1 MSIVELSFIAIGAIG
16 LLGVVGIVAIVS
28 GRGPGNIDWKK
39 NLDKRAVKAEKS
51 KEKTSFFA
59 PSKPKSVEEVNVE
72 EVTAD
77 ETEEVV
83 EETDGSIKI
92 EEKVVYEEISEEERY
107 ITRKQFLGKALG
119 GTFGAFMGIQA
130 LAWLGFLWPK
140 VSGGFGSKVDAGK
153 IEDLKNQI
161 IQADGSVIPA
171 FIPEARAY
179 VLPFSESTAGD
190 SQFTDGSTIAD
201 GLVVADGLVAVYQR
215 CVHLGCRVP
224 WCNSSQGFEC
234 PCHGS
239 KYNMVG
245 EYYAGP
251 APRNLDRF
259 AVNVSSAGKLIID
272 TGTIIES
279 PRAPGLSV
287 KYPQGLSCIALAPT
301 EES

>member
-59 PSKPKSVEEVNVE
+59 PSKPKSVEEVNIE

-77 ETEEVV
+77 ETEEVI

-201 GLVVADGLVAVYQR
+201 GLVAVYQR

-259 AVNVSSAGKLIID
+259 VVNVSSAGKLIID

>member
-16 LLGVVGIVAIVS
+16 ILGVVGIIAIVT

-39 NLDKRAVKAEKS
+39 NIDKRAVKAEKS

-72 EVTAD
+72 EASEID
-77 ETEEVV
+77 ETEEAL
-83 EETDGSIKI
+83 EESDGSIKI

-179 VLPFSESTAGD
+179 ILPFSESTAGD
-190 SQFTDGSTIAD
+190 SQFTDGSTIAE
-201 GLVVADGLVAVYQR
+201 GLVAVYQR

-224 WCNSSQGFEC
+224 WCNTSQGFEC

-259 AVNVSSAGKLIID
+259 VVSVSSSGKLIID

-287 KYPQGLSCIALAPT
+287 KYPQGLSCIALAPA

>member
-1 MSIVELSFIAIGAIG
+1 M
-16 LLGVVGIVAIVS
+16 VAIIS
-28 GRGPGNIDWKK
+28 GRAPKTINWRKNVDKK
-39 NLDKRAVKAEKS
+39 ALKVDKS
-51 KEKTSFFA
+51 KTSFLA
-59 PSKPKSVEEVNVE
+59 PDEPSLTEEENIDDKD
-72 EVTAD
+72 AD
-77 ETEEVV
+77 EEKS

-92 EEKVVYEEISEEERY
+92 EEKVIYEEISEEEAG
-107 ITRKQFLGKALG
+107 ITRRQFLTKALRIS
-119 GTFGAFMGIQA
+119 FGAFAGIQA
-130 LAWLGFLWPK
+130 ISWLGFFWPK

-153 IEDLKNQI
+153 VEDLKKQI
-161 IQADGSVIPA
+161 FQADGSIIPA

-179 VLPFSESTAGD
+179 VLPFDTSKATG
-190 SQFTDGSTIAD
+190 SQFSDGGTIAD
-201 GLVVADGLVAVYQR
+201 GLVALYQR

-259 AVNVSSAGKLIID
+259 IVSVNAAGKFIID

-279 PRAPGLSV
+279 PRASGLSV

-301 EES
+301 DE

>member
-1 MSIVELSFIAIGAIG
+1 MGLVEISFIAIGVVG
-16 LLGVVGIVAIVS
+16 VLGVLGMVAIIS
-28 GRGPGNIDWKK
+28 GRAPKTINWRKNVDKK
-39 NLDKRAVKAEKS
+39 ALKVDKS
-51 KEKTSFFA
+51 KTSFLA
-59 PSKPKSVEEVNVE
+59 P
-72 EVTAD
+72 D
-77 ETEEVV
+77 EPSLTEEENIDDKDTDEEKS

-92 EEKVVYEEISEEERY
+92 EEKVIYEEISEEEAG
-107 ITRKQFLGKALG
+107 ITRRQFLTKALRIS
-119 GTFGAFMGIQA
+119 FGAFAGIQA
-130 LAWLGFLWPK
+130 ISWLGFFWPK

-153 IEDLKNQI
+153 VEDLKKQI
-161 IQADGSVIPA
+161 FQADGSIIPA

-179 VLPFSESTAGD
+179 VLPFDTSKATG
-190 SQFTDGSTIAD
+190 SQFSDGGTIAD
-201 GLVVADGLVAVYQR
+201 GLVALYQR

-259 AVNVSSAGKLIID
+259 IFSVNAAGKFIID

-279 PRAPGLSV
+279 PRASGLSV

-301 EES
+301 DE

>member
-1 MSIVELSFIAIGAIG
+1 MGLVEISFIAIGVVG
-16 LLGVVGIVAIVS
+16 VLGVLGMVAIIS
-28 GRGPGNIDWKK
+28 GRAPKTINWRKNVDKK
-39 NLDKRAVKAEKS
+39 ALKVDKS
-51 KEKTSFFA
+51 KTSFLA
-59 PSKPKSVEEVNVE
+59 PDEPSLTEEENIDDKD
-72 EVTAD
+72 AD
-77 ETEEVV
+77 EEKS

-92 EEKVVYEEISEEERY
+92 EEKVIYEEISEEEAG
-107 ITRKQFLGKALG
+107 ITRRQFLTKALRIS
-119 GTFGAFMGIQA
+119 FGAFAGIQA
-130 LAWLGFLWPK
+130 ISWLGFFWPK

-153 IEDLKNQI
+153 VEDLKKQI
-161 IQADGSVIPA
+161 FQADGSIIPA

-179 VLPFSESTAGD
+179 VLPFDTSKATG
-190 SQFTDGSTIAD
+190 SQFSDGGTIAD
-201 GLVVADGLVAVYQR
+201 GLVALYQR

-234 PCHGS
+234 PWHGS

-259 AVNVSSAGKLIID
+259 IVSVNAAGKFIID

-279 PRAPGLSV
+279 PRASGLSV

-301 EES
+301 DE

>member
-16 LLGVVGIVAIVS
+16 LLGGVGIVAIVS
-28 GRGPGNIDWKK
+28 GRGPGNSDWKK

-201 GLVVADGLVAVYQR
+201 GLVAVYQR

-259 AVNVSSAGKLIID
+259 VVNVSSAGKLIID

>member
-1 MSIVELSFIAIGAIG
+1 MGLVEISFIAIGVVG
-16 LLGVVGIVAIVS
+16 VLGVLGMVAIIS
-28 GRGPGNIDWKK
+28 GRAPKTINWRKNVDKK
-39 NLDKRAVKAEKS
+39 ALKVDKS
-51 KEKTSFFA
+51 KTSFLA
-59 PSKPKSVEEVNVE
+59 PDEPSLTEEENIDDKD
-72 EVTAD
+72 AD
-77 ETEEVV
+77 EEKS

-92 EEKVVYEEISEEERY
+92 EEKVIYEEISEEEAG
-107 ITRKQFLGKALG
+107 ITRRQFLTKALRIS
-119 GTFGAFMGIQA
+119 FGAFAGIQA
-130 LAWLGFLWPK
+130 ISWLGFFWPK

-153 IEDLKNQI
+153 VEDLKKQI
-161 IQADGSVIPA
+161 FQADGSIIPA

-179 VLPFSESTAGD
+179 VLPFDTSKATG
-190 SQFTDGSTIAD
+190 SQFSDGGTIAD
-201 GLVVADGLVAVYQR
+201 GLVALYQR

-259 AVNVSSAGKLIID
+259 IVSVNTGGKFIID

-279 PRAPGLSV
+279 PRASGLSV

-301 EES
+301 DE

>member
-77 ETEEVV
+77 ETEEVID
-83 EETDGSIKI
+83 ETDGSIKI

-201 GLVVADGLVAVYQR
+201 GLVAVYQR

-259 AVNVSSAGKLIID
+259 VVNVSSAGKLIID

>member
-1 MSIVELSFIAIGAIG
+1 MGLVEISFIAIGVVG
-16 LLGVVGIVAIVS
+16 VLGVLGMVAIIS
-28 GRGPGNIDWKK
+28 GRAPKTINWRKNVDKK
-39 NLDKRAVKAEKS
+39 ALKVDKS
-51 KEKTSFFA
+51 KTSFLA
-59 PSKPKSVEEVNVE
+59 PDEPSLTEEENIDDKD
-72 EVTAD
+72 AD
-77 ETEEVV
+77 EEKS

-92 EEKVVYEEISEEERY
+92 EEKVIYEEISEEEAG
-107 ITRKQFLGKALG
+107 ITRRQFLTKALRIS
-119 GTFGAFMGIQA
+119 FGAFAGIQA
-130 LAWLGFLWPK
+130 ISWLGFFWPK

-153 IEDLKNQI
+153 VEDLKKQI
-161 IQADGSVIPA
+161 FQADGSIIPA

-179 VLPFSESTAGD
+179 VLPFDTSKATG
-190 SQFTDGSTIAD
+190 SQFSDGGTIAD
-201 GLVVADGLVAVYQR
+201 GLVALYQR

-259 AVNVSSAGKLIID
+259 IVSVNASGKFIID

-279 PRAPGLSV
+279 PRASGLSV

-301 EES
+301 DE

>member
-16 LLGVVGIVAIVS
+16 LLGVLGIVAIVS

-77 ETEEVV
+77 ETEEVI

-201 GLVVADGLVAVYQR
+201 GLVAVYQR

-259 AVNVSSAGKLIID
+259 VVNVSSAGKLIID

>member
-1 MSIVELSFIAIGAIG
+1 MSIVELSFIAIAAIG
-16 LLGVVGIVAIVS
+16 VLGVVGIVAIVT
-28 GRGPGNIDWKK
+28 GRGSRNFDWKK

-72 EVTAD
+72 ETVDTA
-77 ETEEVV
+77 ETEEKI

-201 GLVVADGLVAVYQR
+201 GLVAVYQR

-259 AVNVSSAGKLIID
+259 VVNVSSSGKLIID

>member
-1 MSIVELSFIAIGAIG
+1 MSVVELSFIAIGAIG

-77 ETEEVV
+77 ETEEVT

-201 GLVVADGLVAVYQR
+201 GLVAVYQR

-259 AVNVSSAGKLIID
+259 VVNVSSAGKLIID

>member
-161 IQADGSVIPA
+161 IQSDGSVIPA

-190 SQFTDGSTIAD
+190 SQFTDGSTI
-201 GLVVADGLVAVYQR
+201 ADGLVAVYQR

>member
-1 MSIVELSFIAIGAIG
+1 MGLVELSFISI
-16 LLGVVGIVAIVS
+16 GVVGVLGVLGMVAIIS
-28 GRGPGNIDWKK
+28 GRTPKRLNWKK
-39 NLDKRAVKAEKS
+39 NLDKKALKVDKS
-51 KEKTSFFA
+51 KTSFLA
-59 PSKPKSVEEVNVE
+59 P
-72 EVTAD
+72 D
-77 ETEEVV
+77 EPSLTEEENVTDDIDEQQDDGL

-92 EEKVVYEEISEEERY
+92 EEKVIYEEISEEEAG
-107 ITRKQFLGKALG
+107 ITRRQFLTKALRIS
-119 GTFGAFMGIQA
+119 FGAFAGIQA
-130 LAWLGFLWPK
+130 ISWLGFMWPK

-153 IEDLKNQI
+153 VEDLKKQI
-161 IQADGSVIPA
+161 IQADGSIIPA

-179 VLPFSESTAGD
+179 VLPFDLSEASG
-190 SQFTDGSTIAD
+190 SQFSDGGTIAD
-201 GLVVADGLVAVYQR
+201 GLVALYQR

-259 AVNVSSAGKLIID
+259 VVSINAAGKFIID

-279 PRAPGLSV
+279 PRAAGLSV
-287 KYPQGLSCIALAPT
+287 KYPQGLSCIALTPT
-301 EES
+301 DE

>member
-72 EVTAD
+72 EVTTD

-201 GLVVADGLVAVYQR
+201 GLVAVYQR

-259 AVNVSSAGKLIID
+259 VVNVSSAGKLIID

>member
-1 MSIVELSFIAIGAIG
+1 MSIVELSFIAIAAIG
-16 LLGVVGIVAIVS
+16 VLGVVGIVAIVT
-28 GRGPGNIDWKK
+28 GRGTKNIDWKK
-39 NLDKRAVKAEKS
+39 KVDKRAVKAEKS

-59 PSKPKSVEEVNVE
+59 PSKPKAVEEVNVE
-72 EVTAD
+72 EAVDTD
-77 ETEEVV
+77 ESEEEI

-179 VLPFSESTAGD
+179 VLPFSDSTAGD
-190 SQFTDGSTIAD
+190 SQFTDGSTI
-201 GLVVADGLVAVYQR
+201 ADGLVAVYQR

-259 AVNVSSAGKLIID
+259 VVSVSSAGKLIID

>member
-77 ETEEVV
+77 ETEEVI

-201 GLVVADGLVAVYQR
+201 GLVAVYQR

-251 APRNLDRF
+251 APGNLDRF
-259 AVNVSSAGKLIID
+259 VVNVSSAGKLIID

>member
-1 MSIVELSFIAIGAIG
+1 MSIVELSFIAIAAIG
-16 LLGVVGIVAIVS
+16 VLGVVGIVAIVT
-28 GRGPGNIDWKK
+28 GRGSRNFDWKK

-59 PSKPKSVEEVNVE
+59 PSKPKAVEEVNVE
-72 EVTAD
+72 EAVDTD
-77 ETEEVV
+77 ESEEEI

-201 GLVVADGLVAVYQR
+201 GLVAVYQR

-259 AVNVSSAGKLIID
+259 VVNVSSSGKLIID

>member
-16 LLGVVGIVAIVS
+16 VLGVVGIVAIVT

-59 PSKPKSVEEVNVE
+59 PRKPKSVEEANVTEVTDVE
-72 EVTAD
+72 ESD
-77 ETEEVV
+77 EVV
-83 EETDGSIKI
+83 EESDGSIKI

-179 VLPFSESTAGD
+179 VLPFSESSAGS
-190 SQFTDGSTIAD
+190 SQFTDGSTIAE
-201 GLVVADGLVAVYQR
+201 GLVAVYQR

-259 AVNVSSAGKLIID
+259 VVNVSSAGKLIID

>member
-1 MSIVELSFIAIGAIG
+1 MGLVEISFIAIGVVG
-16 LLGVVGIVAIVS
+16 VLGVLGMVAIIS
-28 GRGPGNIDWKK
+28 GRAPKTINWRKNVDKK
-39 NLDKRAVKAEKS
+39 ALKVDKS
-51 KEKTSFFA
+51 KTSFLA
-59 PSKPKSVEEVNVE
+59 P
-72 EVTAD
+72 D
-77 ETEEVV
+77 EPSLTEEENIDDKDTDEEKS

-92 EEKVVYEEISEEERY
+92 EEKVIYEEISEEEAG
-107 ITRKQFLGKALG
+107 ITRRQFLTKALRIS
-119 GTFGAFMGIQA
+119 FGAFAGIQA
-130 LAWLGFLWPK
+130 ISWLGFFWPK

-153 IEDLKNQI
+153 VEDLKKQI
-161 IQADGSVIPA
+161 FQADGSIIPA

-179 VLPFSESTAGD
+179 VLPFDTSKATG
-190 SQFTDGSTIAD
+190 SQFSDGGTIAD
-201 GLVVADGLVAVYQR
+201 GLVALYQR

-259 AVNVSSAGKLIID
+259 TVSVNAAGKFIID

-279 PRAPGLSV
+279 PRASGLSV

-301 EES
+301 DE

>member
-1 MSIVELSFIAIGAIG
+1 MSIVELSFIAIGAVG
-16 LLGVVGIVAIVS
+16 VLGVVGIIAIVTV
-28 GRGPGNIDWKK
+28 RGPGNIDWKK

-59 PSKPKSVEEVNVE
+59 PKKPKSVEEVNVA
-72 EVTAD
+72 EVTD
-77 ETEEVV
+77 V
-83 EETDGSIKI
+83 EETDEEAEQTDGSIKI

-179 VLPFSESTAGD
+179 VLPFSESSAGS
-190 SQFTDGSTIAD
+190 SQFTDGSTIAE
-201 GLVVADGLVAVYQR
+201 GLVAVYQR

-259 AVNVSSAGKLIID
+259 VVNVSSAGKLIID
-272 TGTIIES
+272 SGTIIES

>member
-1 MSIVELSFIAIGAIG
+1 MSIVELSFIAIGAVG
-16 LLGVVGIVAIVS
+16 VLGVVGIIAIVT

-59 PSKPKSVEEVNVE
+59 PKKPKSVEEVNVA
-72 EVTAD
+72 EVTD
-77 ETEEVV
+77 V
-83 EETDGSIKI
+83 EETDEEAEQTDGSIKI

-179 VLPFSESTAGD
+179 VLPFSESSAGS
-190 SQFTDGSTIAD
+190 SQFTDGSTIAE
-201 GLVVADGLVAVYQR
+201 GLVAVYQR

-259 AVNVSSAGKLIID
+259 VVNVSSAGKLIID